1 MQAIFKNIIVD
12 QPTTPETANK
22 VGRALTHMQ
31 VEHNGTDTA
40 TAAVFEVTIMRD
52 MRIIHSMELVLE
64 AICKHMRRYNFYPAQ
79 IVALAN
85 ILVDRFAPPM
95 LDPSQFM
102 AMPVDDDDVV
112 FVGVTLQAEV
122 RLTNASAALTN
133 ANSAMISAQSAV
145 VQANQC
151 HGETTSARNA
161 ARALL
166 ESAAT
171 ADNAASR
178 NYDFRASEAEQALRA
193 VQAAEAEH
201 AAARSEMESS
211 KKKARKD

>member
-31 VEHNGTDTA
+31 VEHNGADTV

-85 ILVDRFAPPM
+85 ILVDRFAPP
-95 LDPSQFM
+95 M

>member
-1 MQAIFKNIIVD
+1 MQAIFKNIIID

-31 VEHNGTDTA
+31 VEHNGTDTV

-85 ILVDRFAPPM
+85 ILVDRFAPP
-95 LDPSQFM
+95 M

>member
-1 MQAIFKNIIVD
+1 MQAIFKNIIID

-31 VEHNGTDTA
+31 VEHNGADTA

-85 ILVDRFAPPM
+85 ILVDRFAPP
-95 LDPSQFM
+95 M

-201 AAARSEMESS
+201 AAARAECESS

>member
-31 VEHNGTDTA
+31 VEHNGADTA

-85 ILVDRFAPPM
+85 ILVDRFAPP
-95 LDPSQFM
+95 M

>member
-31 VEHNGTDTA
+31 VEHNGADTA

-85 ILVDRFAPPM
+85 ILVDRFAPP
-95 LDPSQFM
+95 M

-201 AAARSEMESS
+201 AAARAECESS